1 MAEGD
6 ARVTKEQKRPSE
18 VPPLNLN
25 AVQQR
30 GEPSVGVFQTVDSTW
45 PQVPQVLGH
54 AALQIAPGVPPS
66 TSVRSLLNSTPP
78 TLTDKP
84 KRWSQIVN
92 NVYQHIATE
101 SASPCP
107 CPQIHWPQQEK
118 AVTLM
123 VEETATMDLLPE
135 DAAYI
140 EAWRAYHSVNCPL
153 HPAHP
158 PQASADPATGDTRV
172 RRGPCPR
179 LQVPWLAAL
188 YAIFKYI
195 ESGFQPGFAACH
207 TIRNALLF
215 DEMFHETFDLEVVKE
230 ETEPVATKIQADL
243 RRTAEKCK
251 NLWKEGHCY
260 QPRMQ
265 GRLSKRSEVKLK
277 KMLASLRRYET
288 LAIRNGGP
296 PVTPMLSFED
306 FCIVFQEY
314 LPPRLNPIGPS
325 APPAPSLPLGPTGAR
340 KRGLTVGERLA
351 RDALLGVSLTDKE
364 SRMPGRMVTPMTRLM
379 EGPTMGLARPEH
391 YRTIRAHRRRV
402 HQANVQATEVTQI
415 AEEENR
421 KQRLFEAGMSDKH
434 LPRRRAKVDREFR
447 QLRKAYA
454 ADDNEIAVLK
464 GQLVGEHEYLT
475 ATAETKLEPIAFRLP
490 ERVPPD
496 VFHRGMQPPSLLKSP
511 SVVTPRSD
519 LDGLTAT
526 PLEETELIE
535 ETPADSESY
544 VSSTSVLFASEE
556 ASFSSSGF
564 S

>member
-1 MAEGD
+1 MSEGD
-6 ARVTKEQKRPSE
+6 VRVTKEQKRPSE

-25 AVQQR
+25 AVQER
-30 GEPSVGVFQTVDSTW
+30 GEPPVGVFQSVDSTAA
-45 PQVPQVLGH
+45 PQIAGH
-54 AALQIAPGVPPS
+54 APLQVTLGLPPS
-66 TSVRSLLNSTPP
+66 TSVRSVLHSTPP
-78 TLTDKP
+78 TLTDQP
-84 KRWSQIVN
+84 KRWSQIVH

-107 CPQIHWPQQEK
+107 CPQIHWPRQEK

-123 VEETATMDLLPE
+123 GVETASMDLLPE
-135 DAAYI
+135 DADYI

-158 PQASADPATGDTRV
+158 PQSSAGAATGDTRL

-188 YAIFKYI
+188 YAVFKRV
-195 ESGFQPGFAACH
+195 ESGFQPSFAACH

-215 DEMFHETFDLEVVKE
+215 DEMFHETFELEVVKE
-230 ETEPVATKIQADL
+230 ETNFATKIQAEL
-243 RRTAEKCK
+243 QRTADKCR

-260 QPRMQ
+260 RPRMQ
-265 GRLSKRSEVKLK
+265 GYLSKRSEVKLK

-288 LAIRNGGP
+288 SAIRDGGHS
-296 PVTPMLSFED
+296 VTPMLSFED

-314 LPPRLNPIGPS
+314 LPPRLNPIGPI
-325 APPAPSLPLGPTGAR
+325 APLVPSKPLLGPAGAR

-351 RDALLGVSLTDKE
+351 RDALLGVSLTDQE

-379 EGPTMGLARPEH
+379 EGPTIGLARSEH

-402 HQANVQATEVTQI
+402 QQANVQTTEATQI

-421 KQRLFEAGMSDKH
+421 KQRLFEAGISEKP
-434 LPRRRAKVDREFR
+434 LPRRRTQVDHEFQ
-447 QLRKAYA
+447 QLKKAYVA
-454 ADDNEIAVLK
+454 SDHEIAVLK
-464 GQLVGEHEYLT
+464 GQLLGEHEYLT
-475 ATAETKLEPIAFRLP
+475 PTADTVQRRITFRLP
-490 ERVPPD
+490 DRVPAD
-496 VFHRGMQPPSLLKSP
+496 VFHRGMVPPSLLKSP
-511 SVVTPRSD
+511 SAVTPRSD
-519 LDGLTAT
+519 HEVLTAT
-526 PLEETELIE
+526 PFEDTEPIE

-544 VSSTSVLFASEE
+544 VSSTSVIFASED
-556 ASFSSSGF
+556 ASFSSSAF